1 MKLFDIQGGKVIIH
15 SDALGIPCFK
25 KVWDADKADKE
36 YATKVISYIV
46 LMNKWNSP
54 YVQSMEAETREPKL
68 KKEIF
73 GDENYQLTAEEIS
86 CEMTIKHSVILVRWR
101 CLIT

>member
-68 KKEIF
+68 KRKYLVMKTT
-73 GDENYQLTAEEIS
+73 NLLLKKLAVK
-86 CEMTIKHSVILVRWR
+86 MTIKHSVILVRWR

>member
-1 MKLFDIQGGKVIIH
+1 MKLFDIIGGKVVIH

-25 KVWDADKADKE
+25 RVWDTDKPDKE
-36 YATKVISYIV
+36 HATKVISYIV

-54 YVQSMEAETREPKL
+54 YVQSMEADTRESKL
-68 KKEIF
+68 KRKYLVMKTT
-73 GDENYQLTAEEIS
+73 NLLLKKLAVRT
-86 CEMTIKHSVILVRWR
+86 TIRYSAILVHWR